1 MTLHAFRNIH
11 CSLAVV
17 QPTLAPSTSAE
28 LFASTA
34 DSSVLILG
42 GIANHARH
50 LSPASVPGAAFPKPL
65 ILQLS
70 NRQPMRLAS
79 NYLTFNNIIIDA
91 SNDF

>member
-1 MTLHAFRNIH
+1 MTLHAFRNIL
-11 CSLAVV
+11 CSLAIV

-70 NRQPMRLAS
+70 IRQPKPAGGQL
-79 NYLTFNNIIIDA
+79 FNFQQYYN
-91 SNDF
+91 